1 MERFITMGEKLGMS
15 GKELKDWVT
24 EEMNKER
31 DERAA
36 QRENERKKAEA
47 EIAQANKD
55 VEIAKA
61 EIKKAK
67 VEKDA
72 EIEKAKVE
80 KEKAQMEK
88 DAEIEKAKVEKQKAQ
103 MEKDAEI
110 ERAKVEKDAEVEKAK
125 LKKET
130 EIEQQKLEQEFRLQQ
145 QKQQLEHEK
154 AQAENK
160 DTIKQ
165 NASRIPEMTSL
176 PVFMDGKDDIHS
188 YLERF
193 ERYAKAHKWD
203 ADNWATMLSAL
214 LSGTALDVYAR
225 LSSADAVKYE
235 VVKTALLKRYNLTE
249 EGFRSKFR
257 NSRPEEGENAR
268 QFVTR
273 ITTYLNQW
281 MRMAEVTTLERLKD
295 LIIRE
300 QFAQSCPRDLDIY
313 LKEKEFISMDDMCQQ
328 SERFLEAHSKTLHNI
343 NSRNEVHGTRY
354 SKLETHKDAE
364 RDKEPMT
371 EPRQVRE
378 CFNCHKT
385 GHIKAECRNQY
396 GGNEQYCTHC
406 KLYGHVAEVCRNSKV
421 IAGTMQVHHDKQ
433 GKKLNTGLKTTRG
446 MVGNQG
452 AHVLRDSGCN
462 SVCVD
467 RKFVSDNQLTGEYKV
482 CKLMDGSELKLPTAI
497 IDIDTPYLKRQNVT
511 AVCMERPSFE
521 LVIGDVEGAACKC
534 NPNRLW
540 QYKDMPG
547 TIK

>member
-1 MERFITMGEKLGMS
+1 MDRFISMGEKLGMS
-15 GKELKDWVT
+15 GKELKNWVT
-24 EEMNKER
+24 DEMNKER

-36 QRENERKKAEA
+36 QRENERIKAEA

-55 VEIAKA
+55 VEIVKA
-61 EIKKAK
+61 EIEKAK
-67 VEKDA
+67 VEKEKTQVEKDA

-80 KEKAQMEK
+80 KEKAQVEK
-88 DAEIEKAKVEKQKAQ
+88 DAE
-103 MEKDAEI
+103 M
-110 ERAKVEKDAEVEKAK
+110 ERAKVEKDAELEKAK

-154 AQAENK
+154 AQTENK

-165 NASRIPEMTSL
+165 NVSRIPEIPSL

-225 LSSADAVKYE
+225 LSSDDAVKYE

-273 ITTYLNQW
+273 VTTYLNQW
-281 MRMAEVTTLERLKD
+281 MKMAEVTTLETLKD

-300 QFAQSCPRDLDIY
+300 QFAYSCPRDLDIY
-313 LKEKEFISMDDMCQQ
+313 LKEKEFISMDDMCEQ
-328 SERFLEAHSKTLHNI
+328 SERFLEAHSKTLRN
-343 NSRNEVHGTRY
+343 NNTRNEVHGTSH
-354 SKLETHKDAE
+354 SKLKTHKDTE
-364 RDKEPMT
+364 RDKESMT

-452 AHVLRDSGCN
+452 ADVLRDSGCN

-497 IDIDTPYLKRQNVT
+497 IDIDTPYLKRHNVT

-534 NPNRLW
+534 NPNRQW
-540 QYKDMPG
+540 QPKDMPG